1 MYSYNNTQLFANYF
15 IYSVNM
21 KGENMD
27 TYTQFPLNL
36 RIPKTKHI
44 DGYSNRSRSFT
55 VIDYEEKR
63 KSIH

>member
-1 MYSYNNTQLFANYF
+1 
-15 IYSVNM
+15 M

-44 DGYSNRSRSFT
+44 DGYSNRSSDRYIQLNNCGKEY
-55 VIDYEEKR
+55 VYVL
-63 KSIH
+63 